1 MKPVIGKHVVKVD
14 VTPEEALAYAGMSF
28 VPKLRLGDFQYFSD
42 GNNPSPGDEKE
53 QDDTNNSDGTDP
65 EDNPNNPPEKT
76 FTQTD
81 VDALIVKE
89 KKRAAKKAREEAD
102 KEYQRKSM
110 TDEERRQQELED
122 LKKENES
129 YKTKARRAE
138 LKDHATSILQGAG
151 VPARFAHRLI
161 GEDEEA
167 TAQAVNEFIADW
179 NSEMSTAV
187 KGKLAGQ
194 TPKTPKVEEKV
205 TLSPEEE
212 AFAKAW
218 DE

>member
-1 MKPVIGKHVVKVD
+1 MKPVIGKRVVKAD
-14 VTPEEALAYAGMSF
+14 LTPEETVAYGGMSF

-42 GNNPSPGDEKE
+42 GDNPNSGDDKETDDINNPDG
-53 QDDTNNSDGTDP
+53 NNP
-65 EDNPNNPPEKT
+65 EDNPNDPPEKT
-76 FTQTD
+76 FTQAD
-81 VDALIVKE
+81 VDALIAKE
-89 KKRAAKKAREEAD
+89 KKRAAKRAREEAD

-138 LKDHATSILQGAG
+138 LKDHATSMLQDAG

-167 TAQAVNEFIADW
+167 TAQAVHEFITDW

-194 TPKTPKVEEKV
+194 TPKIPKVEKETTDKAV
-205 TLSPEEE
+205 A
-212 AFAKAW
+212 AFDAAW
-218 DE
+218 NE

>member
-1 MKPVIGKHVVKVD
+1 MKPVIGKRVVKAD
-14 VTPEEALAYAGMSF
+14 LTPEETVAYAEMLF

-42 GNNPSPGDEKE
+42 GGNPNPEDNKETDHTNNPDG
-53 QDDTNNSDGTDP
+53 NNP
-65 EDNPNNPPEKT
+65 EDNPNDPPEKT
-76 FTQTD
+76 FTQAD
-81 VDALIVKE
+81 VDALIAKE

-129 YKTKARRAE
+129 YKTKARLAE
-138 LKDHATSILQGAG
+138 LKDHATSILQSAG
-151 VPARFAHRLI
+151 VPARFSSRLI

-167 TAQAVNEFIADW
+167 TEQAVHEFIADW
-179 NSEMSTAV
+179 NNEMSTAV

-194 TPKTPKVEEKV
+194 SPKKPTVEKETTDKVEA
-205 TLSPEEE
+205 
-212 AFAKAW
+212 AFDAAW
-218 DE
+218 NE

>member
-1 MKPVIGKHVVKVD
+1 MKTFTEERKNFRLSIGDLQHF
-14 VTPEEALAYAGMSF
+14 AGDDD
-28 VPKLRLGDFQYFSD
+28 P
-42 GNNPSPGDEKE
+42 NPDDNKE
-53 QDDTNNSDGTDP
+53 TDHTNNP
-65 EDNPNNPPEKT
+65 EDNPNDPPEKT
-76 FTQTD
+76 FTQAD
-81 VDALIVKE
+81 VDALIAKE
-89 KKRAAKKAREEAD
+89 KKRAAKRAREEAD

-138 LKDHATSILQGAG
+138 LKDHATSMLQDAG
-151 VPARFAHRLI
+151 VPARFASRLI

-167 TAQAVNEFIADW
+167 TAQAVHEFITDW

-194 TPKTPKVEEKV
+194 TPKTPKVEKETTDKV
-205 TLSPEEE
+205 E
-212 AFAKAW
+212 AAFDAAW
-218 DE
+218 NE